1 MKHEDEDV
9 DLIDVGDNLQ
19 WILDYSSALRYYM
32 DHFGPYE
39 DEFVSNEMFQDCC
52 YSKINQLIQCVNR
65 LSKHH
70 PDVYKDYFEGPMVGV
85 KSMRVWF
92 IHRYERTEPSLVW
105 YFLVNDLPNI
115 ENAARDAL
123 YRLSFDET
131 KKSTSL
137 NLKPKRSLFGRKNN
151 QK

>member
-1 MKHEDEDV
+1 MSEIICSGYSTIHPHSTTTWTTLAHMKMS
-9 DLIDVGDNLQ
+9 L
-19 WILDYSSALRYYM
+19 S
-32 DHFGPYE
+32 
-39 DEFVSNEMFQDCC
+39 SNEMFQDCC

-70 PDVYKDYFEGPMVGV
+70 PEIYKDYFEGPMVGV

-131 KKSTSL
+131 KKSASL

-151 QK
+151 QR